1 MRSAGL
7 SASVYTSP
15 EAFLEQHDTAA
26 PGCVIL
32 DLAMP
37 GMDGL
42 DVQRALSAAG
52 CRRPII
58 FLTGCGDVP
67 TSVQAMKAG
76 AVDFLTKPVQAED
89 LLAAVRNA
97 IEIDRRARQAEGE
110 RQAIRQRLASL
121 TPREREVLDLVI
133 VGRMNK
139 QIAADLGT
147 VEKTV
152 KFHRSRIRAKL
163 GIRALPDLI
172 RMVKKCGGFEPAR
185 FNRSGH
191 PAVTGRATIV
201 DRTRGLRPRPMKS
214 NRA

>member
-1 MRSAGL
+1 MQSAGL

-15 EAFLEQHDTAA
+15 KTFIEQHDAAA
-26 PGCVIL
+26 PGCIIL

-37 GMDGL
+37 GLDGL

-67 TSVQAMKAG
+67 ASVQAMKAG
-76 AVDFLTKPVQAED
+76 AVDFLTKPVQDKD

-97 IEIDRRARQAEGE
+97 IEIDRLARHADAE
-110 RQAIRQRLASL
+110 RQSIRRRLASL
-121 TPREREVLDLVI
+121 TPREHEVLERVI
-133 VGRMNK
+133 AGRLNK

-163 GIRALPDLI
+163 GIWTLPGLI
-172 RMVKKCGGFEPAR
+172 RMAKCGGVEPAR
-185 FNRSGH
+185 FNRSRHRG
-191 PAVTGRATIV
+191 VTGRATIV
-201 DRTRGLRPRPMKS
+201 DRPRGPRPRP
-214 NRA
+214 